1 MEAAMNRQRR
11 HVMVAAALVVC
22 TTGSAWA
29 FVVTDA
35 ATTARNAIT
44 AALKS
49 QVVETV
55 LQQRDRL
62 GRMAARL
69 SAVASLDRYRTGA
82 RPKSTVGSDTPFVR
96 ALNGADNDVAAAYAN
111 GVRERA
117 DVGPLA
123 ALEARTQDE
132 LSRDLAT
139 LDVVDAS
146 ALAAATQ
153 LALMRRDE
161 VATQHALA
169 DLERDVLNP
178 AAYQS
183 ATAVLDKLSAA
194 TLIEAKQKQARLQM
208 LAALTEQLL
217 VDAKRVRDTE
227 AGALN
232 MQRQKLLGSDGEEGG
247 LLSGAADDL
256 RTWRQP

>member
-1 MEAAMNRQRR
+1 
-11 HVMVAAALVVC
+11 MVAAALVVC

-35 ATTARNAIT
+35 ATTARNAVT
-44 AALKS
+44 AVLKS

-69 SAVASLDRYRTGA
+69 SAIAALDRYRTGA
-82 RPKSTVGSDTPFVR
+82 RPTSSTQSEAPFVH
-96 ALNGADNDVAAAYAN
+96 ALDGADNDVAAAYADS
-111 GVRERA
+111 VRERA
-117 DVGPLA
+117 DVGGLG
-123 ALEARTQDE
+123 ALEARTQNE

-139 LDVVDAS
+139 LDVADAS

-153 LALMRRDE
+153 LALTRRDDM
-161 VATQHALA
+161 AIQHALA
-169 DLERDVLNP
+169 ELERDVLSP
-178 AAYQS
+178 AADQS
-183 ATAVLDKLSAA
+183 ATAVMDKLSAA
-194 TLIEAKQKQARLQM
+194 ALIEARQKQLRLQM

-217 VDAKRVRDTE
+217 VDAKRTRDTE

-232 MQRQKLLGSDGEEGG
+232 MQRQKLLLGSDGEEGG